1 MRAMLPDECVLWQ
14 GRPAWRAVARDVLRI
29 KWLASYFALMLIWQA
44 ASNRSEGLGPVDTL
58 RAGVP
63 LCLASLLLLGAAA
76 GFAWAIART
85 TEYTITNQRCLLS
98 FGVALNAKLSVPL
111 RRLAA
116 ISVAAGPDGCGNI
129 ALRPK
134 PGSRVSAI
142 KLWPHVRYRRLG
154 RSEVMLRAVPDALAM
169 AALVSQAA
177 AAVSPG
183 ALHALPVS
191 GGRKPAGALAEVPAA
206 GA

>member
-1 MRAMLPDECVLWQ
+1 
-14 GRPAWRAVARDVLRI
+14 
-29 KWLASYFALMLIWQA
+29 MLIWQA
-44 ASNRSEGLGPVDTL
+44 ASPTGPRGWARWTRCA
-58 RAGVP
+58 RACRCAWP
-63 LCLASLLLLGAAA
+63 AWCCWARPA

-134 PGSRVSAI
+134 PGS
-142 KLWPHVRYRRLG
+142 G
-154 RSEVMLRAVPDALAM
+154 
-169 AALVSQAA
+169 
-177 AAVSPG
+177 
-183 ALHALPVS
+183 
-191 GGRKPAGALAEVPAA
+191 
-206 GA
+206 